1 MGTTAEQ
8 GGLLPFRMKKADEW
22 MPKNEQNRMT
32 EKKKAAILFRAKY
45 CSSPVFERLSQR
57 STEAFNSLK
66 DSSHNKM
73 DGHEVDTKPLF
84 FSYGTTSG
92 VSSDETAS
100 TLSLSA
106 SDENT
111 KSVSDDDTKLSAID
125 GEIDAKEVEICKPPR
140 FPSVQN
146 RGSEDMYYGQYLSM
160 QETTSFKMQK
170 ESLHKKNI
178 DQNLEAPKPRRSRAS
193 SPFHDLLAG
202 RDTKSL
208 SLRRSQN
215 QCEVFAEEPKKH
227 HQLCRSPS
235 PLHDRLAKHETYATA
250 SQRNVKPVPRPAER
264 PFYANIRSAHR
275 ADIEVSSISNLPN
288 ASPLPARLSL
298 PVPAKMR
305 APSPI
310 YDRLAMSHTVSSASK
325 KSAVKA
331 VRAPSPRPFYTLVTN
346 GSFTGRDDV
355 SEMSLPKPTPTRQ
368 RRQSLRSN
376 RDQVDTR
383 TQPGADNAGPRSR
396 RANTIP
402 LSPNGKS
409 RDVSKVK
416 MEQKKKALKEKQ
428 NALYHRLAT
437 LDTVSSSRMKPFALK
452 QRYLC
457 PSEKKQIAQAERNKT
472 PIKRTQVYD
481 RLISRG
487 SKAALKMQIRQA
499 STKYENEHDTFAES
513 CKNMVMRKFEGST
526 FVRV

>member
-8 GGLLPFRMKKADEW
+8 GGILPFRMKKADEW
-22 MPKNEQNRMT
+22 MPKNEHNRMT
-32 EKKKAAILFRAKY
+32 EKKKAAILGRAKY

-73 DGHEVDTKPLF
+73 DGHGVDKKPLF
-84 FSYGTTSG
+84 FSCETISG
-92 VSSDETAS
+92 EFSDETAS
-100 TLSLSA
+100 TLSLYTL
-106 SDENT
+106 DENT
-111 KSVSDDDTKLSAID
+111 KSVSDDNTKLSAID
-125 GEIDAKEVEICKPPR
+125 GRIDAKKVEIRKPPR

-146 RGSEDMYYGQYLSM
+146 RDMYYGQYLSM

-193 SPFHDLLAG
+193 S

-215 QCEVFAEEPKKH
+215 QCEAFAEEPKKL

-264 PFYANIRSAHR
+264 PFYFNARSAHR

-288 ASPLPARLSL
+288 ASPLPARLS
-298 PVPAKMR
+298 PPGPAKMR
-305 APSPI
+305 APPPPI
-310 YDRLAMSHTVSSASK
+310 YDRLAMSHTISSASK

-331 VRAPSPRPFYTLVTN
+331 VRAPSPRHFYTLVTK

-383 TQPGADNAGPRSR
+383 TQPGAGTTGPRSR

-402 LSPNGKS
+402 LSPNGKC

-416 MEQKKKALKEKQ
+416 MEQKKKALKEKL

-452 QRYLC
+452 QRILC

-487 SKAALKMQIRQA
+487 SKAALKMQIRQV

>member
-22 MPKNEQNRMT
+22 MPKNEQN
-32 EKKKAAILFRAKY
+32 
-45 CSSPVFERLSQR
+45 
-57 STEAFNSLK
+57 
-66 DSSHNKM
+66 NKM

-92 VSSDETAS
+92 VSSDDTAS

-288 ASPLPARLSL
+288 ASPLPARLSP

-499 STKYENEHDTFAES
+499 STKYEYEHDTFAES